1 MDLRVW
7 QLAGNKAQLR
17 LEGLSASL
25 DLEQPARGIH
35 DIHPALDAA
44 ADFHILGIEVP
55 AISDAGRDALVESY
69 TRSIDLVAAYRETKE
84 WPIQVDVRWQ
94 AVGNAG
100 ATGLLGAIDMV
111 VSVRTDLLDSRP
123 GLAVVSAVPPGEMLR
138 LRDRQSGRF
147 EPLEV
152 DGTTRVVPQD
162 GPGCLLF
169 RPVLGDLSYVEMI
182 HPADFDRDEIARGE
196 SPDAPISVRHRLFPQ
211 PLEKGVILRAR
222 VRGAILARSTDQEL
236 ASALFAAL
244 STADP
249 PLGT

>member
-35 DIHPALDAA
+35 DIHPVLNAA
-44 ADFHILGIEVP
+44 ADFHVLGIEVP
-55 AISDAGRDALVESY
+55 AISHTGRDAIVECY
-69 TRSIDLVAAYRETKE
+69 TRSIDLVAAYRETKG

-123 GLAVVSAVPPGEMLR
+123 ALAAVSAVPPGEMLR

-147 EPLEV
+147 EPLEA
-152 DGTTRVVPQD
+152 DGTIGVVPQD

-169 RPVLGDLSYVEMI
+169 RPVLGDLSYAEMI
-182 HPADFDRDEIARGE
+182 HPADFDRDEIACGE
-196 SPDAPISVRHRLFPQ
+196 TPEAPVCVRHRLFPQ

-236 ASALFAAL
+236 ASALYAAL

>member
-7 QLAGNKAQLR
+7 QLTGNKAQLR

-35 DIHPALDAA
+35 DIHPALDSA

-55 AISDAGRDALVESY
+55 ASSGAGRDAIVESY
-69 TRSIDLVAAYRETKE
+69 TRSIDLVAAYRESKG
-84 WPIQVDVRWQ
+84 WPVHVDVRWQ

-123 GLAVVSAVPPGEMLR
+123 ALTVVSVVPPGETLR
-138 LRDRQSGRF
+138 LRDRHGGRF
-147 EPLEV
+147 EPLEA
-152 DGTTRVVPQD
+152 DGTTDLVSQD

-169 RPVLGDLSYVEMI
+169 RPVLGELSYVEMI
-182 HPADFDRDEIARGE
+182 HPADFDRDEITLGE
-196 SPDAPISVRHRLFPQ
+196 SADAPISVRHRLFPQ

-222 VRGAILARSTDQEL
+222 VRGAILTRSTDQEL
-236 ASALFAAL
+236 ASALYSAL